1 MASLLP
7 DTWGVPE
14 KFKQRLGTSAGRQR
28 AMIDSGHLLLILH
41 GLPQPGD
48 AERNARLF
56 WRNPAGEWR
65 ATGAKGDGL
74 KALKE
79 HLEQYRK
86 RVAELD
92 ELVDTATTAEQLF
105 QVIRYATPIARA
117 ARHQHRALQEAREGI
132 DNRDLIVLRDVAG
145 DIERS
150 TELVAVDAK
159 NALDYVDAKEAEKQ
173 TELARKAT
181 DAQHRLNLIA
191 ALFLPITAVGS
202 VLGVNLRS
210 GLEGQSPAL
219 YWGVVLLAFATGF
232 VVRANVLRGDKPAQT
247 ARPGV

>member
-1 MASLLP
+1 MATLIP

-14 KFKQRLGTSAGRQR
+14 RFKQRLGSSAGRQR
-28 AMIDSGHLLLILH
+28 AMIEAGHLLLILH
-41 GLPQPGD
+41 AVPQPAD
-48 AERNARLF
+48 AERAARLF

-92 ELVDTATTAEQLF
+92 ESIDTATSARQLY
-105 QVIRYATPIARA
+105 QIIRHIAPIARA
-117 ARHQHRALQEAREGI
+117 ARNQHRALQEAREGI
-132 DNRDLIVLRDVAG
+132 DHRDLIVLRDAAG
-145 DIERS
+145 DIERAS
-150 TELVAVDAK
+150 DLAASDAK
-159 NALDYVDAKEAEKQ
+159 DALDYVDAKEAEAQ
-173 TELARKAT
+173 TALALKAT

-210 GLEGQSPAL
+210 GLEGQSPVL
-219 YWGVVLLAFATGF
+219 YWAVVGIAFATGF
-232 VVRANVLRGDKPAQT
+232 FVRASVTREEKA
-247 ARPGV
+247 AS

>member
-1 MASLLP
+1 MAALIP
-7 DTWGVPE
+7 DTWAVPE

-28 AMIDSGHLLLILH
+28 AMIDGGHLLLILH

-48 AERNARLF
+48 AERAARLF

-86 RVAELD
+86 RAAELD
-92 ELVDTATTAEQLF
+92 ELVDKATSAQELYQI
-105 QVIRYATPIARA
+105 IRHATPIARS
-117 ARHQHRALQEAREGI
+117 ARHQHHALQEAREGI

-150 TELVAVDAK
+150 AELVASDAK
-159 NALDYVDAKEAEKQ
+159 NALDYVDAKEAEAQ
-173 TELARKAT
+173 TALARKAT

-210 GLEGQSPAL
+210 GLEGQSPGL
-219 YWGVVLLAFATGF
+219 YWVVVAIALATGF
-232 VVRANVLRGDKPAQT
+232 VVRASVTRGERAVP
-247 ARPGV
+247 

>member
-1 MASLLP
+1 MASLIP
-7 DTWGVPE
+7 ETWAVPE
-14 KFKQRLGTSAGRQR
+14 RFKQRLGSSAGRQR
-28 AMIDSGHLLLILH
+28 AMIEAGHLLLILH

-48 AERNARLF
+48 AERSARLF

-92 ELVDTATTAEQLF
+92 EQVDSATSAQQLF
-105 QVIRYATPIARA
+105 QIIRHATPIARA
-117 ARHQHRALQEAREGI
+117 ARSQHRALQEAREGI
-132 DNRDLIVLRDVAG
+132 DNRDMVVLRDTAG

-150 TELVAVDAK
+150 IELVAGDAK
-159 NALDYVDAKEAEKQ
+159 NALDFVDAKEAEAQ
-173 TELARKAT
+173 TALARKAT
-181 DAQHRLNLIA
+181 EAQHRLNMIA

-210 GLEGQSPAL
+210 GLEGQSPML
-219 YWGVVLLAFATGF
+219 YWAVVGLAFATGF
-232 VVRANVLRGDKPAQT
+232 LVRASVTRGEKAVP
-247 ARPGV
+247 

>member
-1 MASLLP
+1 MASLIP
-7 DTWGVPE
+7 ETWGVPE

-41 GLPQPGD
+41 GLPQPGE
-48 AERNARLF
+48 AERTPRLF

-79 HLEQYRK
+79 LLEQYRK

-92 ELVDTATTAEQLF
+92 DLVDTSTSAQQLF
-105 QVIRYATPIARA
+105 QVIRFATPIARA

-132 DNRDLIVLRDVAG
+132 DHRDLIVLRDIAG

-150 TELVAVDAK
+150 IELVASDAK
-159 NALDYVDAKEAEKQ
+159 NALDYVDAKEAEAQ
-173 TELARKAT
+173 TALARKAT

-219 YWGVVLLAFATGF
+219 YWAVVVIALVTGF
-232 VVRANVLRGDKPAQT
+232 VVRASVTRGERAAP
-247 ARPGV
+247 

>member
-1 MASLLP
+1 MASLIP

-28 AMIDSGHLLLILH
+28 AMIDGGHLLLILH

-48 AERNARLF
+48 AERTPRLF
-56 WRNPAGEWR
+56 WRTPAGEWR

-92 ELVDTATTAEQLF
+92 EQVDQATSARQLY
-105 QVIRYATPIARA
+105 QVIRHATPIARS

-132 DNRDLIVLRDVAG
+132 DNRDLIVLRDLAG

-150 TELVAVDAK
+150 VELVAGDAK
-159 NALDYVDAKEAEKQ
+159 NALDYVDAKEAEAQ

-191 ALFLPITAVGS
+191 ALFLPITAVGA

-210 GLEGQSPAL
+210 GLEDQSPAL
-219 YWGVVLLAFATGF
+219 YWVVVAIAFATGF
-232 VVRANVLRGDKPAQT
+232 VVRASVTRGEKVAP
-247 ARPGV
+247 

>member
-1 MASLLP
+1 MASLIP
-7 DTWGVPE
+7 ETWGVPE
-14 KFKQRLGTSAGRQR
+14 RFKQRLGSSAGRQR
-28 AMIDSGHLLLILH
+28 AMVDAGHLLLILH
-41 GLPQPGD
+41 GLPRPGD
-48 AERNARLF
+48 AERTPRLF

-92 ELVDTATTAEQLF
+92 ELVDSATSAQELYQIVRHT
-105 QVIRYATPIARA
+105 TPIARA
-117 ARHQHRALQEAREGI
+117 ARNQHRALQEAREGI
-132 DNRDLIVLRDVAG
+132 DNRDMIVLRDLAG
-145 DIERS
+145 DIERAV
-150 TELVAVDAK
+150 ELVASDAK
-159 NALDYVDAKEAEKQ
+159 DALDYVDAKEAEVQ
-173 TELARKAT
+173 TALARKAT

-210 GLEGQSPAL
+210 GLEGQNPLL
-219 YWGVVLLAFATGF
+219 YWAVVGIAFGTGF
-232 VVRANVLRGDKPAQT
+232 LVRASVTRGEKAVP
-247 ARPGV
+247 

>member
-1 MASLLP
+1 MVSLIP
-7 DTWGVPE
+7 ETWAVPE
-14 KFKQRLGTSAGRQR
+14 KFKQRLGSSAGRQR

-48 AERNARLF
+48 AERTPRLF

-79 HLEQYRK
+79 HLDQYRK

-92 ELVDTATTAEQLF
+92 ELVDAAASAQQLYHI
-105 QVIRYATPIARA
+105 IRHATPIARA
-117 ARHQHRALQEAREGI
+117 ARSQHRALQEAREGI
-132 DNRDLIVLRDVAG
+132 DNREMVVLRDAAG

-150 TELVAVDAK
+150 TDLVASDAK
-159 NALDYVDAKEAEKQ
+159 DALDYVDAKEAEAQ
-173 TELARKAT
+173 TALARKAT

-210 GLEGQSPAL
+210 GLESQSPVL
-219 YWGVVLLAFATGF
+219 YWAVVAIAFATGF
-232 VVRANVLRGDKPAQT
+232 LVRASVTRQERAAP
-247 ARPGV
+247 

>member
-1 MASLLP
+1 MATLIP

-14 KFKQRLGTSAGRQR
+14 RFKQRLGSSAGRQR
-28 AMIDSGHLLLILH
+28 AMIEAGHLLLILH
-41 GLPQPGD
+41 AVPQPAD
-48 AERNARLF
+48 AERAARLF

-92 ELVDTATTAEQLF
+92 ESIDTATSARQLY
-105 QVIRYATPIARA
+105 QIIRHIAPIARA
-117 ARHQHRALQEAREGI
+117 ARNQHRALQEAREGI
-132 DNRDLIVLRDVAG
+132 DHRDLIVLRDAAG
-145 DIERS
+145 DIERAS
-150 TELVAVDAK
+150 D
-159 NALDYVDAKEAEKQ
+159 
-173 TELARKAT
+173 LAASDAT

-210 GLEGQSPAL
+210 GLEGQSPVL
-219 YWGVVLLAFATGF
+219 YWAVVGIAFATGF
-232 VVRANVLRGDKPAQT
+232 FVRASVTREEKA
-247 ARPGV
+247 AS

>member
-1 MASLLP
+1 MASLIP
-7 DTWGVPE
+7 ETWGVPE

-28 AMIDSGHLLLILH
+28 AMIEAGHLLLILH
-41 GLPQPGD
+41 GLPQAGD
-48 AERNARLF
+48 AERTARLF

-79 HLEQYRK
+79 QLEQYRK

-92 ELVDTATTAEQLF
+92 DLVDTATSAQQLF
-105 QVIRYATPIARA
+105 QVIRSATPIARA

-132 DNRDLIVLRDVAG
+132 DNRDLIVLRDAAG

-150 TELVAVDAK
+150 IELVAGDAK
-159 NALDYVDAKEAEKQ
+159 NALDYVDAKEAEAQ
-173 TELARKAT
+173 TALARKAT

-210 GLEGQSPAL
+210 GLEGQSPLL
-219 YWGVVLLAFATGF
+219 YWVVVGVAFATGF
-232 VVRANVLRGDKPAQT
+232 VVRASVTRGEKAAP
-247 ARPGV
+247 

>member
-1 MASLLP
+1 MVSLIP
-7 DTWGVPE
+7 ETWGVPE
-14 KFKQRLGTSAGRQR
+14 KFKQRVGSSAGRQR
-28 AMIDSGHLLLILH
+28 AMIEGGHLLLILH
-41 GLPQPGD
+41 GLPQPGE
-48 AERNARLF
+48 AERTPRLF
-56 WRNPAGEWR
+56 WRTPAGEWR

-86 RVAELD
+86 RVQELD
-92 ELVDTATTAEQLF
+92 ELVDTATSAQQLY
-105 QVIRYATPIARA
+105 QIIRHATPIGRA
-117 ARHQHRALQEAREGI
+117 ARNQHRALQEAREGI
-132 DNRDLIVLRDVAG
+132 DHRDLVVLRDAAG

-150 TELVAVDAK
+150 IELVASDAK
-159 NALDYVDAKEAEKQ
+159 DALDYVDAKEAEAQ
-173 TELARKAT
+173 TALARKAT

-219 YWGVVLLAFATGF
+219 YWAVVGLAFATGF
-232 VVRANVLRGDKPAQT
+232 LVRASVTREEKRAP
-247 ARPGV
+247 